1 MSYITVQEAAE
12 RWDVSERRVQMFCR
26 EGRIPGAFKRNSA
39 WMIPESTQRP
49 DDPRRNTKK
58 RRAKFLPMPL
68 MNTAFTP
75 GCAAEVVKTFKDP
88 RQRDIAS
95 AELYY
100 FSGHAEAAAFLSE
113 PYLDETEPALRLSA
127 SLIFAYANLALGQIQ
142 RARAGLDA
150 VQRIFAELDDD
161 TPDDLRAAAVFV
173 VTTASVLLH
182 LPLPEQLPDLRRSM
196 NVLPAGLRQFAF
208 YVQAHRTY
216 LEGDYARSLG
226 LVEAAFAIDQ
236 DDYPIPAIYL
246 HLVAVMN
253 AVSLKDTALAEEHL
267 LAAWRLAQPDDL
279 IEPFGE
285 HHGLLGGT
293 LEAVIKPQWPDD
305 FKRIID
311 ITYRFS
317 AGWRRVHNP
326 ETGHDVADNLSTTEF
341 AICMLAARN
350 WSDNEI
356 AKHLGI
362 SVHTVKHHLN
372 NAYEKL
378 GIKSRKDLKQYM
390 LL

>member
-68 MNTAFTP
+68 MNTDFTP

-113 PYLDETEPALRLSA
+113 PYLDEAEPALRLSA
-127 SLIFAYANLALGQIQ
+127 SMIFAYANLALGQIH

-161 TPDDLRAAAVFV
+161 TPDDLRVAAVFV

-253 AVSLKDTALAEEHL
+253 AVSLKDTVLAEKHL
-267 LAAWRLAQPDDL
+267 LAAGALPSQMTSSNPSVSIMA
-279 IEPFGE
+279 
-285 HHGLLGGT
+285 
-293 LEAVIKPQWPDD
+293 
-305 FKRIID
+305 
-311 ITYRFS
+311 FS
-317 AGWRRVHNP
+317 AVRSKLSSNP
-326 ETGHDVADNLSTTEF
+326 NGPTISSASSISPIASPPVGVASTILKPATMSPTTSVPPNSPSVCSLRATGAPMKLPNILAFRCTPSNIILTTP
-341 AICMLAARN
+341 MKNSVLKAAK
-350 WSDNEI
+350 I
-356 AKHLGI
+356 
-362 SVHTVKHHLN
+362 
-372 NAYEKL
+372 
-378 GIKSRKDLKQYM
+378 
-390 LL
+390 

>member
-1 MSYITVQEAAE
+1 
-12 RWDVSERRVQMFCR
+12 
-26 EGRIPGAFKRNSA
+26 
-39 WMIPESTQRP
+39 
-49 DDPRRNTKK
+49 
-58 RRAKFLPMPL
+58 
-68 MNTAFTP
+68 
-75 GCAAEVVKTFKDP
+75 
-88 RQRDIAS
+88 
-95 AELYY
+95 
-100 FSGHAEAAAFLSE
+100 
-113 PYLDETEPALRLSA
+113 
-127 SLIFAYANLALGQIQ
+127 
-142 RARAGLDA
+142 
-150 VQRIFAELDDD
+150 
-161 TPDDLRAAAVFV
+161 
-173 VTTASVLLH
+173 
-182 LPLPEQLPDLRRSM
+182 M

-226 LVEAAFAIDQ
+226 LVEAAFAVDH

-253 AVSLKDTALAEEHL
+253 AVSLKNTALAEEHL

-293 LEAVIKPQWPDD
+293 LEAVIKPQWSDD

-350 WSDNEI
+350 WSANEI